1 MHNPSPSH
9 WMINGEI
16 VEKDEKNEF
25 ECEFDFAE
33 NAENGKEMEVEEE
46 GEHGHEH
53 SSLLS
58 LLIRSLENAL
68 QQIAIA
74 EISFLLSAFQV
85 IETSKHDKRW
95 PNRNN

>member
-33 NAENGKEMEVEEE
+33 NAENAENGKEMEVEEE
-46 GEHGHEH
+46 GEQGHEH

-68 QQIAIA
+68 Q
-74 EISFLLSAFQV
+74 
-85 IETSKHDKRW
+85 
-95 PNRNN
+95 